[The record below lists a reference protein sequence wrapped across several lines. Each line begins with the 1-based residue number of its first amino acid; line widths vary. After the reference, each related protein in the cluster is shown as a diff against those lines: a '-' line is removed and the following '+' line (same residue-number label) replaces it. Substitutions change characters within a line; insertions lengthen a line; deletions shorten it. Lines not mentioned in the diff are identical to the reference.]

1 MKQLI
6 RNYIRKQIGH
16 LFEQGT
22 VDHAEAI
29 KSREEE
35 VAATEEEL
43 EAIKKQ
49 QKDTLLQQQNR
60 QKVTGTQV
68 GTLGDEKSK
77 NIKTADVKRD
87 VEIYK
92 NELDKLKN
100 KQAAEEQNL
109 ELKKTQLDAEKAA
122 STGGVATSTSPS
134 APIAP

>member
-6 RNYIRKQIGH
+6 KRYIRKQIEY
-16 LFEQGT
+16 LFEQET
-22 VDHAEAI
+22 VNPAEAI
-29 KSREEE
+29 KSRETE

-43 EAIKKQ
+43 ETIKKQ

-77 NIKTADVKRD
+77 NIKTTDVKRD

-92 NELDKLKN
+92 SELDKLKN
-100 KQAAEEQNL
+100 KQTAEEQGL
-109 ELKKTQLDAEKAA
+109 ELKKSQLDAEKAA
-122 STGGVATSTSPS
+122 ATGGATAVSSPS
-134 APIAP
+134 APVAP